1 MGFSKETSFQE
12 IVPKFKIFF
21 NFSDVEGIKG
31 SHTRPSIAQ
40 ICKEIFIIVL
50 TLSDFSVLI
59 SFHGSSSAKYLFP
72 VLARSITVFTASVF
86 GFYLVFYFYQQV

>member
-1 MGFSKETSFQE
+1 MSSALLIFLRFIGFSKETSFQE

-50 TLSDFSVLI
+50 NNLD
-59 SFHGSSSAKYLFP
+59 SFHSKNI
-72 VLARSITVFTASVF
+72 LAEL
-86 GFYLVFYFYQQV
+86 GWKKMNHHC